1 MNCIG
6 KLKYYRVVDT
16 PKTLSGLPITI
27 SDGVGVN
34 VVVAVALLAG
44 ANRPELSPR
53 ISEVSVL
60 TKLTARSGSS
70 GRTLDTD
77 RRIRISGDFET
88 SSSVRTRT
96 SLAVVGGSDEGVS
109 VEAFGAAL
117 AVVTVGVV
125 EARTF
130 AFTKLEVFY

>member
-1 MNCIG
+1 ME
-6 KLKYYRVVDT
+6 KKYYRVVDT

-44 ANRPELSPR
+44 ANRSELSHR

-96 SLAVVGGSDEGVS
+96 TLAVVGGSDEGVS

-117 AVVTVGVV
+117 AVVAVGVV

-130 AFTKLEVFY
+130 AFPKLEFFFINV